1 MYDESTFPK
10 IISVDDHI
18 MEPPNVWQD
27 RLPEKY
33 RSVGP
38 RVVRQ
43 KVADMQFVGGV
54 FSYRE
59 AGEHEEGTW
68 CDWWYVEDLRYPLT
82 RVMAAAGYPRDEV
95 TISPITMD
103 DMREGC
109 WNQTARL
116 ADMDVNHVEAS
127 LCFPTFPRF
136 CGQTFKEREDKV
148 LADLCV
154 KAYNDWMFDEWC
166 AGTGGRL
173 IPLPIIQLWDA
184 EAAAAEVRRNAARGG
199 RAVAFTEIPAFLGL
213 PSIHDPGGFW
223 DPFFRA
229 CDETGTVVCMHIGS
243 SSKMPSTSPDA
254 PAAVGS
260 TLTYMNAAMSMT
272 DYLMSGIFERFP
284 NLKLAYSE
292 GQIGWIPYILER
304 ADKVWEENR
313 GWGGVADKVL
323 RPPSEYYRD
332 HIYGCFFD
340 DVHGMKNI
348 DVIGV
353 DNVTFETDYPHSDS
367 TWPHSL
373 KVAMDILRDLDDETV
388 YKIVRGNAIRMLDL
402 PFDR

>member
-1 MYDESTFPK
+1 MYDETTFPK

-33 RSVGP
+33 KAIGP
-38 RVVRQ
+38 RMVRQ

-68 CDWWYVEDLRYPLT
+68 CDWWLIEDLRYPLT
-82 RVMAAAGYPRDEV
+82 RVMAAAGYSREEV
-95 TISPITMD
+95 TISPITME

-109 WNQTARL
+109 WEQTARL

-166 AGTGGRL
+166 AGTNGRL

-184 EAAAAEVRRNAARGG
+184 NLAAEEVRRNAARGG

-373 KVAMDILRDLDDETV
+373 KVAMDMFRGFDDETV

-402 PFDR
+402 PFDK

>member
-33 RSVGP
+33 KAVGP
-38 RVVRQ
+38 RMVRQ

-68 CDWWYVEDLRYPLT
+68 CDWWHVEDLRYPLT
-82 RVMAAAGYPRDEV
+82 RVMAAAGYSREEV
-95 TISPITMD
+95 TISPITME

-109 WNQTARL
+109 WEQSARL

-166 AGTGGRL
+166 AGTNGRL

-184 EAAAAEVRRNAARGG
+184 ELAAAEVRRNAARGG

-223 DPFFRA
+223 DPFFQA
-229 CDETGTVVCMHIGS
+229 CDETSTVVCMHIGS

-373 KVAMDILRDLDDETV
+373 KVAMDIFRGVDDETV
-388 YKIVRGNAIRMLDL
+388 HKIVRGNAIRMLGL
-402 PFDR
+402 SFDQ